1 MPFLQLR
8 SVMPSAWWLLVL
20 PVRRGGMTESMTAA
34 SHWPVFTA
42 TGGFVMSLMFNLAV
56 NGFHQPHRRCT
67 QVPAALPLTGNIASG
82 WRQPSGRVGQ
92 LPAGR
97 KPQMGAGHDASRLPA
112 AHPRHEPSTERPDQC
127 PSSSRS
133 RPQTPSSTSSTPR
146 RPHTIRRFD
155 HDRRTGIE
163 RRSTHIL

>member
-67 QVPAALPLTGNIASG
+67 QVPAALPLTGKHRQRVETAERSGRPASG
-82 WRQPSGRVGQ
+82 WPEATDGGW
-92 LPAGR
+92 P
-97 KPQMGAGHDASRLPA
+97 
-112 AHPRHEPSTERPDQC
+112 
-127 PSSSRS
+127 
-133 RPQTPSSTSSTPR
+133 
-146 RPHTIRRFD
+146 
-155 HDRRTGIE
+155 
-163 RRSTHIL
+163 

>member
-1 MPFLQLR
+1 MPSLQLR
-8 SVMPSAWWLLVL
+8 SLMPSAWWLLVL

-42 TGGFVMSLMFNLAV
+42 TGGFVMSLMFKLAV

-112 AHPRHEPSTERPDQC
+112 AHPRHEPLHRKARPMSQQLTVPTADTQLHIVD
-127 PSSSRS
+127 
-133 RPQTPSSTSSTPR
+133 TPTASQ
-146 RPHTIRRFD
+146 
-155 HDRRTGIE
+155 
-163 RRSTHIL
+163 